1 MIYEVFLKN
10 PIALLFNPTGQNLS
24 FVYYGH
30 SQDLTESNGLGTF
43 TEIFFHPKEQY
54 ERIA

>member
-10 PIALLFNPTGQNLS
+10 PIALLFNPAGQNLS